1 MMNRHASPMR
11 DLLREIIEHVNG
23 AVTLT
28 DIHIEQDSPMMLKTP
43 RGWTNASVEVVTLD
57 DMIPVLQSIDQ
68 DWEDKIIESAIDR
81 PFLLTQCRLRCN
93 VYRVGSGAKVAISI
107 RRLPL
112 QPIALEKTGLPY
124 YVKSMLEPTK
134 GIILVTGPTGSG
146 KTTTIASMLE
156 FLNTT
161 RKAHIITIEEPIEY
175 IFSRKQSI
183 VSQKEVPT
191 DTASFHSG
199 LREAMR
205 QKPDV
210 LMVGEI
216 RDFDT
221 ADTVL
226 HAGESG
232 HLVLATMHTNSALSA
247 ISKLL
252 GFFPGDQRDQRAV
265 ALSNYLIGVIFQSLI
280 PTENGEE
287 FVLASEMIF
296 NNNQQVAP
304 LIADLSKLNL
314 IGDFIKRKADNM
326 SRSFNDVLA
335 QMVAKKT
342 ISSKDA
348 MRSTYNRLELHEML
362 NSQR

>member
-1 MMNRHASPMR
+1 
-11 DLLREIIEHVNG
+11 
-23 AVTLT
+23 
-28 DIHIEQDSPMMLKTP
+28 
-43 RGWTNASVEVVTLD
+43 
-57 DMIPVLQSIDQ
+57 
-68 DWEDKIIESAIDR
+68 
-81 PFLLTQCRLRCN
+81 
-93 VYRVGSGAKVAISI
+93 
-107 RRLPL
+107 
-112 QPIALEKTGLPY
+112 
-124 YVKSMLEPTK
+124 
-134 GIILVTGPTGSG
+134 
-146 KTTTIASMLE
+146 
-156 FLNTT
+156 
-161 RKAHIITIEEPIEY
+161 
-175 IFSRKQSI
+175 
-183 VSQKEVPT
+183 
-191 DTASFHSG
+191 
-199 LREAMR
+199 
-205 QKPDV
+205 
-210 LMVGEI
+210 
-216 RDFDT
+216 
-221 ADTVL
+221 L

-342 ISSKDA
+342 ISPKDA